1 VIRALAFALALVV
14 LGGCSSVQLGYR
26 NADTI
31 LRWQADS
38 YLDLEGPQS
47 EELDARIAAFLAWHR
62 ARALPQYARLLDEA
76 AVRASRG
83 IAREDALWA
92 YDSAR
97 AQLLEALRT
106 AAAGAGP
113 LLDRLPAEN
122 IDHLE
127 RRLAENNRKFAREN
141 LAGTPEDRRKR
152 RLRRNIERLEE
163 WLGSLSEAQGER
175 VRQYTEAAPLAGD
188 LRDRDRKRRQSE
200 LLAMLR
206 ARQASLRLADWM
218 GRWES
223 DRAPAFAAAALAQR
237 TAFIDMLV
245 DIDRSL
251 SSAQRQHLAERLR
264 GYADDARALA
274 RPAQGKAAN

>member
-1 VIRALAFALALVV
+1 MIRALVLALALVV
-14 LGGCSSVQLGYR
+14 LVGCSSIQLGYR

-38 YLDLEGPQS
+38 YLDLEGPLS
-47 EELDARIAAFLAWHR
+47 EELDSRIAAFLGWHR
-62 ARALPQYARLLDEA
+62 AGALPQYAKLLDEA
-76 AVRASRG
+76 AARASRG
-83 IAREDALWA
+83 FVRADVLWA

-97 AQLLEALRT
+97 VQLQEALRT

-122 IDHLE
+122 IAHLE
-127 RRLAENNRKFAREN
+127 RRLAENNRKYAKEM

-152 RLRRNIERLEE
+152 RLRRNIERLED
-163 WLGSLSEAQGER
+163 WLGSLSEAQQER
-175 VRQYTEAAPLAGD
+175 VRQYTDAAPLAAEM
-188 LRDRDRKRRQSE
+188 RDRDRRRRQSE
-200 LLAMLR
+200 MLAMLR
-206 ARQASLRLADWM
+206 ARQASLQLVDWM

-245 DIDRSL
+245 DLDRSL
-251 SSAQRQHLAERLR
+251 SPAQRQHLSERLR

-274 RPAQGKAAN
+274 RPAQGNTAK

>member
-1 VIRALAFALALVV
+1 VIRVLVLALALVV

-38 YLDLEGPQS
+38 YLDMEGPQS
-47 EELDARIAAFLAWHR
+47 EELDARIAAFLGWHR
-62 ARALPQYARLLDEA
+62 AQALPQYAKLLDEA
-76 AVRASRG
+76 AVRAARG
-83 IAREDALWA
+83 IARDDVLWA

-122 IDHLE
+122 IAHLE
-127 RRLAENNRKFAREN
+127 RRLAENNRKYAKEN
-141 LAGTPEDRRKR
+141 LTGTPEDRRKR
-152 RLRRNIERLEE
+152 RLRRNIERLED
-163 WLGSLSEAQGER
+163 WLGDLSEAQQQR
-175 VRQYTEAAPLAGD
+175 VRQYTDAAPLAAE
-188 LRDRDRKRRQSE
+188 LRDRDRKRRQTE

-218 GRWES
+218 TSWEG

-245 DIDRSL
+245 DLDRSL
-251 SSAQRQHLAERLR
+251 TSAQRQHLAERLR

-274 RPAQGKAAN
+274 RPAQGKAAK